1 MKFAIPLL
9 SLGSL
14 WLLLAGDPGSK
25 DWPMWGGTPDR
36 NMVSTMPGLPTSW
49 ELKSKKN
56 VKWMDYYNRIPEL
69 SQCLRLSCL
78 LWRLDLLEKRITK
91 EDLNRRQ
98 WHRNWSHNVNVAL
111 N

>member
-1 MKFAIPLL
+1 MPKLDGRRFNIPFYRLL
-9 SLGSL
+9 HLITIININIAPQISI
-14 WLLLAGDPGSK
+14 
-25 DWPMWGGTPDR
+25 
-36 NMVSTMPGLPTSW
+36 LP
-49 ELKSKKN
+49 KN